1 MGRNNIRSTSTSTST
16 SGTLHKSH
24 CDFHRFL
31 PAEEFRR
38 APSFTA
44 GSRTTDSGDTG
55 RDAGSTMQDATAC
68 EREPLIL
75 CEREGARTAAMRN
88 TVVRKVQFG
97 KCLC

>member
-1 MGRNNIRSTSTSTST
+1 MGRNNTRSTSTST

-44 GSRTTDSGDTG
+44 GSKTTDSGDIG
-55 RDAGSTMQDATAC
+55 RDVGSTMQNATAC
-68 EREPLIL
+68 EREPLIQ
-75 CEREGARTAAMRN
+75 CEREGIRAAARCSSESAC
-88 TVVRKVQFG
+88 G
-97 KCLC
+97 YEL